1 MGGLIAKENYYM
13 GKDSAGLDSDNPYT
27 LVKKHYEECVNSEK
41 FWEVEK
47 ECSNKEQEE
56 YCNVGYPDYIYFL
69 KKIMTDCPNHAEDI

>member
-1 MGGLIAKENYYM
+1 MNYKINFLNLGGLIAKENYYM

-56 YCNVGYPDYIYFL
+56 YCNIYNMNIL
-69 KKIMTDCPNHAEDI
+69 K